1 MTTAVEP
8 ESRLRGR
15 LRRAVAAARRVP
27 FSLSLVGLLLFF
39 GVTTGALWHPIYA
52 DRWTHLIGYSLPALE
67 DERWWTL
74 ITSLVFLPHPLSY
87 LWVILFVGVSSAWLE
102 RRRGSAV
109 AARYFIVGQVGAMLV
124 VALMLAVFDDLGW
137 AWADHVA
144 QQRTLGP
151 FAGLAACLTGA
162 VNSLAEPWRRRGR
175 LILLYTAI
183 VAVLFLGSLRHLL
196 VAVAIIAILIA
207 GRRGVPSVP
216 SAHERRVTSFITIL
230 TLGVVQ
236 IIVVLV
242 PTWGP
247 FGRTRP
253 FSGAWIDVA
262 IDAAI
267 ILLLA
272 NGLRVGR
279 RLAWL
284 IALMY
289 ACINVIVGG
298 LLLAVRLTMPDFF
311 SEQQISRD
319 APSVIMGTSVLW
331 LIFAAY
337 LVLSFGAFTVPIRR
351 RFTAGRGL
359 LTQSV
364 RGLLQ
369 RNGGGTTSWMGTWPD
384 NLHYFTGSGMISYQ
398 LHARTAIALGDPVGP
413 ATEIA
418 AMARS
423 FIAEADRSGYTP
435 CFFVASQ
442 GLRDALPE
450 WKALLVAEDTI
461 VDLPELAFTGKRWN
475 SVRTSLNKADR
486 EGVRFRLTH
495 LSEEPRR
502 IQQQV
507 RAISEGWL
515 GDKGLPEMGFT
526 LGGVDEALDP
536 DVRLALATNEHG
548 EIDGFLSWLPVYGP
562 EGVIR
567 GWTLDLMRRRE
578 GGFGPVMEYL
588 IGRSA
593 QEFRDEGALIMSL
606 SGAPLAHLGATGAP
620 SGTLVDTLVSGLG
633 AAIEPLY
640 GFRSLHAFKRKFNP
654 RYESLYLLYRDEGE
668 LARVG
673 LGLGRAFLPN
683 ENARSIL
690 ATGVHTLRSR

>member
-1 MTTAVEP
+1 MTDTTAP
-8 ESRLRGR
+8 ESRARGTV
-15 LRRAVAAARRVP
+15 RRAATAARRVP
-27 FSLSLVGLLLFF
+27 FSLSLVAALVFF
-39 GVTTGALWHPIYA
+39 GVTTGALWHPVYA
-52 DRWTHLIGYSLPALE
+52 TGWTRLIAYSLPALE
-67 DERWWTL
+67 AEHWWTL
-74 ITSLVFLPHPLSY
+74 VTSLVVLPHPLSY
-87 LWVILFVGVSSAWLE
+87 IWVIPLIGVTAAWLE
-102 RRRGSAV
+102 RRRGTAV
-109 AARYFIVGQVGAMLV
+109 AARYFIVGQIGAMLI
-124 VALMLAVFDDLGW
+124 VALLLAIFDDLGW
-137 AWADHVA
+137 DWADFVA
-144 QQRTLGP
+144 RQHTVGP

-175 LILLYTAI
+175 LILLYTAL
-183 VAVLFLGSLRHLL
+183 VSVLFLGSLRHLL
-196 VAVAIIAILIA
+196 AAVAIMAVLVA
-207 GRRGVPSVP
+207 GRRGVPTAP
-216 SAHERRVTSFITIL
+216 SAHERRVTSFLTIL

-236 IIVVLV
+236 IIVVLID
-242 PTWGP
+242 TWGP
-247 FGRTRP
+247 FGRTDR
-253 FSGAWIDVA
+253 FSGAWVDVV
-262 IDAAI
+262 IDAVI

-284 IALMY
+284 IALLY
-289 ACINVIVGG
+289 ASLNVFVGAV
-298 LLLAVRLTMPDFF
+298 LLLTQLTVPELFM
-311 SEQQISRD
+311 EQNISRD
-319 APSVIMGTSVLW
+319 TPTVIIGTSVLW
-331 LIFAAY
+331 LSFALY
-337 LVLSFGAFTVPIRR
+337 LAVSFGAFTVPIRR

-369 RNGGGTTSWMGTWPD
+369 RFGGHTTAWMGTWPD
-384 NLHYFTGSGMISYQ
+384 NLHFFTGGGVISYQ
-398 LHARTAIALGDPVGP
+398 LHARTAIALGDPIGP
-413 ATEIA
+413 PEEIA
-418 AMARS
+418 GMARA
-423 FIAEADRSGYTP
+423 FIAEADRAGYTP

-442 GLRDALPE
+442 GLRDGLPE
-450 WKALLVAEDTI
+450 WKSLLVAEDTI
-461 VDLPELAFTGKRWN
+461 VDLPGLAFTGKRWN

-486 EGVRFRLTH
+486 EGVRFRLTR

-507 RAISEGWL
+507 RTISEGWL

-536 DVRLALATNEHG
+536 DVRFALATNEHG

-562 EGVIR
+562 DGAIT

-593 QEFRDEGALIMSL
+593 QAFRDEGALLMSL
-606 SGAPLAHLGATGAP
+606 SGAPLAHLGTPGAP

-654 RYESLYLLYRDEGE
+654 RYEPLYLLYRDEGE

-683 ENARSIL
+683 ANARSIL
-690 ATGVHTLRSR
+690 GAGVQTLRSR